1 MAPDATDRRNATSHT
16 TAHYFLE
23 ALTEIGIEY
32 LFCNFGTDHAPI
44 IEEIARWAK
53 SGRKVPK
60 VVASAHENVAMHM
73 AGGYALMTGRGQG
86 VLVHVD
92 AGTANA
98 AMAMHNLYRNRLPV
112 LLMAGTAPFTSFGE
126 LTGSRD
132 TYVHFIQQPMD
143 QASIVRPYV
152 KWEYTLP
159 AGITAK
165 ETLRRAHT
173 IMQSEPKGPAY
184 LMLPREILTQSWEEG
199 LVRSFPAEHFGP
211 SEAAGADPDLVDR
224 LAVLL
229 LEAENPLLI
238 TAYAGRDPAASDA
251 IQRLAA
257 LAGIRV
263 VDFLTVV
270 NIGRDFP
277 CFGGFMP
284 ETLAETD
291 VGLLVDVDVPWIP
304 TSLRDNP
311 STFLAQIDIDVLKG
325 ASPIWSFPANLR
337 LQGRSSRILTQLVE
351 ATEARATPRFRAAAA
366 KRVAAMSAAQEERRR
381 HATHL
386 AADKGKTGEINL
398 HYLCAEL
405 GKAIGPDDIVLN
417 EAVTKQTV
425 LNAQIPRPKPT
436 TMISNGGGGLGASGG
451 MALGVKLARP
461 DRTVVQVV
469 GDGTFYFNNPPAV
482 LATAK
487 QHDLPIF
494 TIVIDNSGW
503 GAVKGSVLR
512 VYPEGEAKDQ
522 DLFQSE
528 LAVDTDFSKMAE
540 GFGAYGEKLV
550 DPDEVPAAL
559 KRCLDAVRS
568 GRSALLHARVTKL

>member
-1 MAPDATDRRNATSHT
+1 MPPDAGDRRNATSHT

-23 ALTEIGIEY
+23 ALVETGIEY
-32 LFCNFGTDHAPI
+32 LFCNLGTDHAPI
-44 IEEIARWAK
+44 IEEMACWSKA
-53 SGRKVPK
+53 GRKLPK
-60 VVASAHENVAMHM
+60 VMVSPHENVAVHM
-73 AGGYALMTGRGQG
+73 AGGYALMTGQGQG

-112 LLMAGTAPFTSFGE
+112 LLMAGTAPYTSHGE

-132 TYVHFIQQPMD
+132 TYVHFVQQPMD

-165 ETLRRAHT
+165 ETLRRAHS

-184 LMLPREILTQSWEEG
+184 LMLPRETLTQQWDEAA
-199 LVRSFPAEHFGP
+199 VRSFPAEHFGP
-211 SEAAGADPDLVDR
+211 AEAGGTDPEQVKHLAAR
-224 LAVLL
+224 LLSAK
-229 LEAENPLLI
+229 NPLLI

-251 IQRLAA
+251 IQRLAEF
-257 LAGIRV
+257 AGIRV

-277 CFGGFMP
+277 CFGGFVP

-291 VGLLVDVDVPWIP
+291 VGLMVDVDVPWIP
-304 TSLRDNP
+304 VQMHDNP
-311 STFLAQIDIDVLKG
+311 STYWAQIDIDVMKG
-325 ASPIWSFPANLR
+325 ASPMWSFPANLR
-337 LQGRSSRILTQLVE
+337 LQGRSSRILAQLLE
-351 ATEARATPRFRAAAA
+351 ALENAATPQFRAAASA
-366 KRVAAMSAAQEERRR
+366 RVAALATEQQKRREHTAR
-381 HATHL
+381 L
-386 AADKGKTGEINL
+386 AADKGKHGEINL
-398 HYLCAEL
+398 HHLCAEL
-405 GKAIGPDDIVLN
+405 AKQIGPDDIVLN
-417 EAVTKQTV
+417 EAVTRQAV
-425 LNAQIPRPKPT
+425 LNAQIPRPKPA

-487 QHDLPIF
+487 QHNLPIL

-512 VYPEGEAKDQ
+512 VYPQGDAKDQ
-522 DLFQSE
+522 DQFQSA
-528 LAVDTDFSKMAE
+528 LAAGTDFSTMAE

-550 DPDEVPAAL
+550 DPAEVPAAL
-559 KRCLDAVRS
+559 TRCLDAVRG
-568 GRSALLHARVTKL
+568 GRSAVLHAMVTKL